1 MAHIWTT
8 NNKTPQLS
16 SISTLPF
23 SNGKTSLPNEE
34 HQNEE
39 RPRRSLRLLAFASV
53 AFATVS
59 VLGCVITLPIVYSHV
74 QSIQAFMQNEV
85 DFCKARKTKN
95 TLKIINKC
103 IDSFPR
109 HVA

>member
-1 MAHIWTT
+1 MAHVWTT
-8 NNKTPQLS
+8 NNKAPQLS

-23 SNGKTSLPNEE
+23 GNGKTSHEVNQNEE
-34 HQNEE
+34 EE

-85 DFCKARKTKN
+85 DFCKAKYFIKLKKN
-95 TLKIINKC
+95 FFNV
-103 IDSFPR
+103 DPF
-109 HVA
+109 